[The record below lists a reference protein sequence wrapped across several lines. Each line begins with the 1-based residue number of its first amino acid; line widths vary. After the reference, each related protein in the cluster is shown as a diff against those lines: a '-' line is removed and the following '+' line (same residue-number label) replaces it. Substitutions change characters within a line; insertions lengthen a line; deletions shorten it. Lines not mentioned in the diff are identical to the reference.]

1 MSIKIVQEM
10 SKPEVNERL
19 EILKQDIREI
29 IDNRIELCEIV
40 EAPYP
45 RTTLRD
51 RVQKAIRSVVHE
63 YTIKTE
69 GRFCPDTSKLF
80 NVTMKKKDGEYHCF
94 ILFDV
99 QRWESE
105 MEKANSER
113 QEQKEEGTDDRD

>member
-1 MSIKIVQEM
+1 MAIKIVQEM

-40 EAPYP
+40 DAPYP
-45 RTTLRD
+45 RSTLREHVL
-51 RVQKAIRSVVHE
+51 RAIYSVIYE
-63 YTIKTE
+63 RTIKA
-69 GRFCPDTSKLF
+69 GWSYLPDKFQLF
-80 NVTMKKKDGEYHCF
+80 SVHMKKKDGEYHCF

-105 MEKANSER
+105 LEKANGER
-113 QEQKEEGTDDRD
+113 QEQKEEGTDD